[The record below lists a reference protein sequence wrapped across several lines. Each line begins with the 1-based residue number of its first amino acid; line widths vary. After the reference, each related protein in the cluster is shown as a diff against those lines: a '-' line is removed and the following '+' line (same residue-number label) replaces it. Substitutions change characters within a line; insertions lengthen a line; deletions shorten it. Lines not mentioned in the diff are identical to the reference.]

1 MGQRPPLTYGTWQD
15 PQVDS
20 VRIKV
25 KDTLLVRELLGVE
38 KTHTHLVSKSVSSDM
53 FHVKYIYS
61 IYKCTY
67 LYIVYIYI

>member
-53 FHVKYIYS
+53 FHVKYIY
-61 IYKCTY
+61 
-67 LYIVYIYI
+67 IVYINARIYI